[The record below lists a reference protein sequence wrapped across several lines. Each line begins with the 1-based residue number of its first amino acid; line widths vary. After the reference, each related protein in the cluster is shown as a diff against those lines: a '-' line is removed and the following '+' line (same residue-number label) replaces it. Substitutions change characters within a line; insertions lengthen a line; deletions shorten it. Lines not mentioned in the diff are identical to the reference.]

1 MNPTYEVIKQKI
13 AEERAKQ
20 AGMTK
25 DELERY
31 KFQKSFKK
39 YQEGL
44 EMSKDDKP
52 VPTLTE
58 EEKEKKA
65 EERRAVAQKAKE
77 KILEMKKNQPPAEKK
92 PRAPTPPHKKSI
104 FDLSPR
110 EKAERDVQE
119 YIDIA
124 KGFGIRGKKLA
135 EKVAEYKKKK
145 GYDF

>member
-1 MNPTYEVIKQKI
+1 MNPTVEVLKQRM

-31 KFQKSFKK
+31 KFEKSFKK
-39 YQEGL
+39 YKEGL
-44 EMSKDDKP
+44 DTSNDEPSP
-52 VPTLTE
+52 ILTE
-58 EEKEKKA
+58 EQKEKKA
-65 EERRAVAQKAKE
+65 EEKRAVAQRAKE
-77 KILEMKKNQPPAEKK
+77 KLMEMKKNLPPAEKK

-104 FDLSPR
+104 FDLTPR

-124 KGFGIRGKKLA
+124 KGFGVRGKKLA